1 MPLMKSS
8 CEQHPLFLLSI
19 LSPVVRVLEREFIVI
34 TCRFRNHFARV
45 SSIEPAAV
53 CALERT
59 ASKMRQIILPCDA
72 SHGRCAS
79 NVSLAHLFY
88 IEVARQKCF
97 SSPIEREI
105 SRGNWVT
112 RVTFYKFWILF
123 LWANRALKHSNE
135 KIANFYALT
144 VSSCTIH
151 GGRAVRNERPANGK
165 IAIWDRWKIELFIL
179 LRYGVLFHCLYSLNM
194 LSVFKHWLKTSIK
207 RVNLVWIKKPK
218 LYVLPGWICWY
229 VPVSMMHRIFDCSK
243 AKKLIRNTASRVSR
257 ILSIVSTNFCV
268 SFPVTKKLSYQT
280 KHF

>member
-1 MPLMKSS
+1 MTLMKSL
-8 CEQHPLFLLSI
+8 CEQHALFLLSI

-53 CALERT
+53 CAIERT

-105 SRGNWVT
+105 SRENWVT

-151 GGRAVRNERPANGK
+151 GS
-165 IAIWDRWKIELFIL
+165 
-179 LRYGVLFHCLYSLNM
+179 VLCEM
-194 LSVFKHWLKTSIK
+194 
-207 RVNLVWIKKPK
+207 R
-218 LYVLPGWICWY
+218 GQQ
-229 VPVSMMHRIFDCSK
+229 M
-243 AKKLIRNTASRVSR
+243 AK
-257 ILSIVSTNFCV
+257 
-268 SFPVTKKLSYQT
+268 
-280 KHF
+280 